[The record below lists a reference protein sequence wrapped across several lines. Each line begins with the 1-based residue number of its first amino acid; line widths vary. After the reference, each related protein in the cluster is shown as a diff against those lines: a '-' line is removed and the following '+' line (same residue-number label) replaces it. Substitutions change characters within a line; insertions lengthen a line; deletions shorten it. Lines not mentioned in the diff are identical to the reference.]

1 MKKVVLTICGIF
13 AVAALAHGEECVD
26 EKIQVQA
33 LLQENAQLRILAAPQ
48 QFNQAGQERARL
60 EKVKL
65 GQAPTPA
72 PEPTPEPKPEPPK
85 PKEPKQ

>member
-1 MKKVVLTICGIF
+1 MKNVVMTICGVF
-13 AVAALAHGEECVD
+13 ALAALAQGEECVD

-85 PKEPKQ
+85 PEEPKQ